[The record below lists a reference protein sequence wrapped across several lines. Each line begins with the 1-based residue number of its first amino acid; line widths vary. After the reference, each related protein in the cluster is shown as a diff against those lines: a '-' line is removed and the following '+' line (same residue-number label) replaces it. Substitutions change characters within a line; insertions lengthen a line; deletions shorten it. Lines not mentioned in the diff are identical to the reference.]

1 MSEPHQHSTGDPST
15 SGGGTKPCV
24 NCGCA
29 GKTATRDARRGFMFR
44 FGAALLGVGGAIAAV
59 PILGTLLAPA
69 RRQSSTWVSL
79 GPADAF
85 PTGQTRFAT
94 FLNPIRQPTD
104 GDAAKTA
111 CWVRCIS
118 PGKYQVFAV
127 NCAHLGCPV
136 RWFAQSRLF
145 MCPCHGGAYYEDGS
159 RAAGPPPRGL
169 FEYPW
174 KIDGGNLL
182 IEAGHLPGL
191 EQST

>member
-1 MSEPHQHSTGDPST
+1 MSERSEHRAGESPA
-15 SGGGTKPCV
+15 SGGATKPCV

-29 GKTATRDARRGFMFR
+29 GKSAKQDARRGFMFR

-69 RRQSSTWVSL
+69 RRQASGWVSL
-79 GPADAF
+79 GSADAF
-85 PTGQTRFAT
+85 PPGQTRFAT

-104 GDAAKTA
+104 GDSAKTA

-145 MCPCHGGAYYEDGS
+145 LCPCHGGAYYEDGS

-191 EQST
+191 EQTT

>member
-1 MSEPHQHSTGDPST
+1 MSDSRPHAPGEPPSHSGAS
-15 SGGGTKPCV
+15 KPCV

-29 GKTATRDARRGFMFR
+29 DKRGSRDARRGFMFR

-69 RRQSSTWVSL
+69 RRQASAWVSL
-79 GPADAF
+79 GSAEAF
-85 PTGQTRFAT
+85 PPGQTRFAT